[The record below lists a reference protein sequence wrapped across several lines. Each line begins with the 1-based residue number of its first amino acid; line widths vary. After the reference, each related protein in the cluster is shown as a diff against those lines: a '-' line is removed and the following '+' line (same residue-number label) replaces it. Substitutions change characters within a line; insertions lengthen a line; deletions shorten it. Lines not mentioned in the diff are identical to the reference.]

1 MHKAKQFFFAGI
13 ISVQERRTAYEPK
26 KIIKR
31 IKLAGQIS
39 IWWSNGWSGKCKD
52 NVGFKELENYILTLE
67 DKKSSLIII
76 LHKAQE
82 IFGYI
87 PEEVQEFIAE
97 KIEVP
102 VSKIYGVVSFYNFFS
117 MEPKGKYPISVCT
130 GTACYVRGAE
140 KILEALQKE
149 LGLKLGG
156 VTEDGLFSL
165 DSLRCVGACGLAP
178 VMLVGKDVHG
188 KVKPEDVKKII
199 ENYKN
204 LEK

>member
-1 MHKAKQFFFAGI
+1 MI
-13 ISVQERRTAYEPK
+13 
-26 KIIKR
+26 
-31 IKLAGQIS
+31 
-39 IWWSNGWSGKCKD
+39 CKD

-67 DKKSSLIII
+67 DKKSSLIMI

-102 VSKIYGVVSFYNFFS
+102 VSKVYGVVSFYNFFS

>member
-1 MHKAKQFFFAGI
+1 MI
-13 ISVQERRTAYEPK
+13 
-26 KIIKR
+26 
-31 IKLAGQIS
+31 
-39 IWWSNGWSGKCKD
+39 CKD

-102 VSKIYGVVSFYNFFS
+102 VSKVYGVISFYNFFS

>member
-1 MHKAKQFFFAGI
+1 MI
-13 ISVQERRTAYEPK
+13 
-26 KIIKR
+26 
-31 IKLAGQIS
+31 
-39 IWWSNGWSGKCKD
+39 CKD

-102 VSKIYGVVSFYNFFS
+102 VSKVYGVVSFYNFFS
-117 MEPKGKYPISVCT
+117 MEPKGKYPISICT

>member
-1 MHKAKQFFFAGI
+1 MI
-13 ISVQERRTAYEPK
+13 
-26 KIIKR
+26 
-31 IKLAGQIS
+31 
-39 IWWSNGWSGKCKD
+39 CKD

-102 VSKIYGVVSFYNFFS
+102 VSKVYGVVSFYNFFS

-149 LGLKLGG
+149 FGLKLGG

>member
-1 MHKAKQFFFAGI
+1 MI
-13 ISVQERRTAYEPK
+13 C
-26 KIIKR
+26 
-31 IKLAGQIS
+31 
-39 IWWSNGWSGKCKD
+39 ND

-102 VSKIYGVVSFYNFFS
+102 VSKVYGVVSFYNFFS

>member
-1 MHKAKQFFFAGI
+1 MI
-13 ISVQERRTAYEPK
+13 
-26 KIIKR
+26 
-31 IKLAGQIS
+31 
-39 IWWSNGWSGKCKD
+39 CKE
-52 NVGFKELENYILTLE
+52 NVGFKELEAYIATFE

-97 KIEVP
+97 KIDVP
-102 VSKIYGVVSFYNFFS
+102 VSKVYGVVSFYNFFS

-199 ENYKN
+199 ESYRN

>member
-1 MHKAKQFFFAGI
+1 MI
-13 ISVQERRTAYEPK
+13 
-26 KIIKR
+26 
-31 IKLAGQIS
+31 
-39 IWWSNGWSGKCKD
+39 CKD

-102 VSKIYGVVSFYNFFS
+102 VSKVYGVVSFYNFFS

-165 DSLRCVGACGLAP
+165 DSLWCVGACGLAP

>member
-1 MHKAKQFFFAGI
+1 MI
-13 ISVQERRTAYEPK
+13 
-26 KIIKR
+26 
-31 IKLAGQIS
+31 
-39 IWWSNGWSGKCKD
+39 CKD

-102 VSKIYGVVSFYNFFS
+102 VLKVYGVVSFYNFFS

>member
-1 MHKAKQFFFAGI
+1 MI
-13 ISVQERRTAYEPK
+13 
-26 KIIKR
+26 
-31 IKLAGQIS
+31 
-39 IWWSNGWSGKCKD
+39 CKD

-67 DKKSSLIII
+67 DKKSSLILI

-102 VSKIYGVVSFYNFFS
+102 VSKVYGVVSFYNFFS

>member
-1 MHKAKQFFFAGI
+1 MI
-13 ISVQERRTAYEPK
+13 
-26 KIIKR
+26 
-31 IKLAGQIS
+31 
-39 IWWSNGWSGKCKD
+39 CKD

-102 VSKIYGVVSFYNFFS
+102 VSKVYGVVSFYNFFS
-117 MEPKGKYPISVCT
+117 MEPKGKYSISVCT

>member
-1 MHKAKQFFFAGI
+1 MI
-13 ISVQERRTAYEPK
+13 
-26 KIIKR
+26 
-31 IKLAGQIS
+31 
-39 IWWSNGWSGKCKD
+39 CKD

-102 VSKIYGVVSFYNFFS
+102 VSKVYGVVSFYNFFS

-199 ENYKN
+199 ENYEN

>member
-1 MHKAKQFFFAGI
+1 
-13 ISVQERRTAYEPK
+13 
-26 KIIKR
+26 
-31 IKLAGQIS
+31 
-39 IWWSNGWSGKCKD
+39 
-52 NVGFKELENYILTLE
+52 
-67 DKKSSLIII
+67 
-76 LHKAQE
+76 
-82 IFGYI
+82 
-87 PEEVQEFIAE
+87 
-97 KIEVP
+97 
-102 VSKIYGVVSFYNFFS
+102 

-156 VTEDGLFSL
+156 VTKDGLFSL

-199 ENYKN
+199 AKYKE
-204 LEK
+204 LEAKE

>member
-1 MHKAKQFFFAGI
+1 MI
-13 ISVQERRTAYEPK
+13 
-26 KIIKR
+26 
-31 IKLAGQIS
+31 
-39 IWWSNGWSGKCKD
+39 CKE
-52 NVGFKELENYILTLE
+52 NVGFRELEEYISTFE

-87 PEEVQEFIAE
+87 PKEVQEFIAD

-102 VSKIYGVVSFYNFFS
+102 VSKVYGVVSFYNFFS

-156 VTEDGLFSL
+156 VTKDGLFSL

-199 ENYKN
+199 AKYKE
-204 LEK
+204 LEAKE

>member
-1 MHKAKQFFFAGI
+1 MI
-13 ISVQERRTAYEPK
+13 
-26 KIIKR
+26 
-31 IKLAGQIS
+31 
-39 IWWSNGWSGKCKD
+39 CKD

-102 VSKIYGVVSFYNFFS
+102 VSKVYGVVSFYNFFS

-178 VMLVGKDVHG
+178 VILVGKDVHG

>member
-1 MHKAKQFFFAGI
+1 MI
-13 ISVQERRTAYEPK
+13 
-26 KIIKR
+26 
-31 IKLAGQIS
+31 
-39 IWWSNGWSGKCKD
+39 CKD

-67 DKKSSLIII
+67 NKKSSLIII

-102 VSKIYGVVSFYNFFS
+102 VSKVYGVVSFYNFFS

>member
-1 MHKAKQFFFAGI
+1 MI
-13 ISVQERRTAYEPK
+13 
-26 KIIKR
+26 
-31 IKLAGQIS
+31 
-39 IWWSNGWSGKCKD
+39 CKD
-52 NVGFKELENYILTLE
+52 NVGFQELDKYISTFE
-67 DKKSSLIII
+67 DKRSSLIII
-76 LHKAQE
+76 LHRAQE

-97 KIEVP
+97 KIGIP
-102 VSKIYGVVSFYNFFS
+102 VSKVYGVVSFYNFFS

-149 LGLKLGG
+149 LGIKLGG

-178 VMLVGKDVHG
+178 VMLVGKEVHG
-188 KVKPEDVKKII
+188 KVKPEEVKKII
-199 ENYKN
+199 EKYKN
-204 LEK
+204 LEVEK

>member
-1 MHKAKQFFFAGI
+1 MI
-13 ISVQERRTAYEPK
+13 
-26 KIIKR
+26 
-31 IKLAGQIS
+31 
-39 IWWSNGWSGKCKD
+39 CKD

-102 VSKIYGVVSFYNFFS
+102 VSKVYGVVSFYNFFS
-117 MEPKGKYPISVCT
+117 MKPKGKYPISVCT

>member
-1 MHKAKQFFFAGI
+1 MI
-13 ISVQERRTAYEPK
+13 
-26 KIIKR
+26 
-31 IKLAGQIS
+31 
-39 IWWSNGWSGKCKD
+39 CKD

-102 VSKIYGVVSFYNFFS
+102 VSKVYGVVSFYNFFS

-178 VMLVGKDVHG
+178 VMLVGKDVYG

>member
-1 MHKAKQFFFAGI
+1 MI
-13 ISVQERRTAYEPK
+13 
-26 KIIKR
+26 
-31 IKLAGQIS
+31 
-39 IWWSNGWSGKCKD
+39 CKD

-76 LHKAQE
+76 IQKAQE

-97 KIEVP
+97 KLEVP
-102 VSKIYGVVSFYNFFS
+102 VSKVYGVVSFYNFFS

>member
-1 MHKAKQFFFAGI
+1 MI
-13 ISVQERRTAYEPK
+13 
-26 KIIKR
+26 
-31 IKLAGQIS
+31 
-39 IWWSNGWSGKCKD
+39 CKD

-102 VSKIYGVVSFYNFFS
+102 VSKVYGVVSFYNFFS
-117 MEPKGKYPISVCT
+117 MEPKGKYPIYVCT

>member
-1 MHKAKQFFFAGI
+1 MI
-13 ISVQERRTAYEPK
+13 
-26 KIIKR
+26 
-31 IKLAGQIS
+31 
-39 IWWSNGWSGKCKD
+39 CKD
-52 NVGFKELENYILTLE
+52 NIGFKELENYISTFE

-76 LHKAQE
+76 LHRAQE

-102 VSKIYGVVSFYNFFS
+102 ISKVYGVVSFYNFFS
-117 MEPKGKYPISVCT
+117 MVPKGKYPISVCT

-149 LGLKLGG
+149 LEIKLGG
-156 VTEDGLFSL
+156 VTSDGFFSL

-178 VMLVGKDVHG
+178 VMLIGKDVHG
-188 KVKPEDVKKII
+188 KVKPEDVKEII
-199 ENYKN
+199 KKYKD
-204 LEK
+204 LEIEK

>member
-1 MHKAKQFFFAGI
+1 MI
-13 ISVQERRTAYEPK
+13 
-26 KIIKR
+26 
-31 IKLAGQIS
+31 
-39 IWWSNGWSGKCKD
+39 CKD

-102 VSKIYGVVSFYNFFS
+102 VSKVYGVVSFYNFFS

-188 KVKPEDVKKII
+188 KVEPEDVKKII

>member
-1 MHKAKQFFFAGI
+1 MI
-13 ISVQERRTAYEPK
+13 
-26 KIIKR
+26 
-31 IKLAGQIS
+31 
-39 IWWSNGWSGKCKD
+39 CKD

>member
-1 MHKAKQFFFAGI
+1 MI
-13 ISVQERRTAYEPK
+13 
-26 KIIKR
+26 
-31 IKLAGQIS
+31 
-39 IWWSNGWSGKCKD
+39 CKD
-52 NVGFKELENYILTLE
+52 NIGFKELEEYISTFE

-76 LHKAQE
+76 LHRAQE

-97 KIEVP
+97 RIGVP
-102 VSKIYGVVSFYNFFS
+102 VSKVYGVVSFYNFFS
-117 MEPKGKYPISVCT
+117 MVPKGKYPISVCT

-149 LGLKLGG
+149 LGIKLGQ
-156 VTEDGLFSL
+156 VTENGLFSL

-188 KVKPEDVKKII
+188 KVKPEDIKGII
-199 ENYKN
+199 EKYR
-204 LEK
+204 EKEMQ

>member
-1 MHKAKQFFFAGI
+1 MI
-13 ISVQERRTAYEPK
+13 
-26 KIIKR
+26 
-31 IKLAGQIS
+31 
-39 IWWSNGWSGKCKD
+39 CKD

-102 VSKIYGVVSFYNFFS
+102 VSKVYGVVSFYNFFS

-130 GTACYVRGAE
+130 GIACYVRGAE

>member
-1 MHKAKQFFFAGI
+1 MI
-13 ISVQERRTAYEPK
+13 CE
-26 KIIKR
+26 
-31 IKLAGQIS
+31 
-39 IWWSNGWSGKCKD
+39 D

-102 VSKIYGVVSFYNFFS
+102 VSKVYGVVSFYNFFS

>member
-1 MHKAKQFFFAGI
+1 MI
-13 ISVQERRTAYEPK
+13 
-26 KIIKR
+26 
-31 IKLAGQIS
+31 
-39 IWWSNGWSGKCKD
+39 CKD

-102 VSKIYGVVSFYNFFS
+102 VSKVYGVVSFYNFFS

-149 LGLKLGG
+149 LVLKLGG